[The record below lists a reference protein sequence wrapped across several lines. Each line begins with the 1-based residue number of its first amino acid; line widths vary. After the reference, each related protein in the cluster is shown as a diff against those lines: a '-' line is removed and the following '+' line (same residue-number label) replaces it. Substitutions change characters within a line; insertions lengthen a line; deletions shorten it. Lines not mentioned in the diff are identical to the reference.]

1 MPEGRP
7 LPYADEA
14 EQSVLGAA
22 LQSAFAANEIVE
34 TLTKNDFFNL
44 SHGEIFEA
52 IAGLVREGNP
62 VDLVTASDALKRRG
76 TLEAVGGRKYL
87 AELSGMV
94 PAPSSTPYYSKI
106 VQEKALLRHLIQT
119 SGEIIAKSFAEE
131 DEAGE
136 VLNYAESEIL
146 AIGQRGKRAEY
157 YPLQEVLR
165 RNIERMEEM
174 SKKNTDGLTGLT
186 TGFPELDKKT
196 LGLQPSDLIIL
207 AARPGMGKTS
217 LALNIAAN
225 AARKADAKVMIFS
238 LEMDEL
244 QLGLRLLAAEA
255 MIPSDEL
262 RGGKVYHDTGKVE
275 KLAEAQQ
282 TLSQAAINIDSTS
295 GIQINE
301 IRNKCR
307 RMKLKEGLDLVI
319 VDYLQLMDVGGSAK
333 NSSRP
338 ENRQQEI
345 ATLSR
350 MLKQL
355 AREMECPFIVLS
367 QLSRAVEQRGGHKPN
382 LSDLRESG
390 AIEQD
395 ADIVMFIYQEEEKGE
410 NESRPD
416 PALTRQLYIAKH
428 RNGETGYITLQWL
441 AQFTKFAHYDFT
453 EDPLSV
459 I

>member
-1 MPEGRP
+1 MTERL
-7 LPYADEA
+7 LPQAIEA

-22 LQSAFAANEIVE
+22 LQSPFVADEIAE
-34 TLTKNDFFNL
+34 LLLKDDFSNR

-52 IAGLVREGNP
+52 IKTLADEKNP
-62 VDLVTASDALKRRG
+62 VDLLTVAEALKRRG

-87 AELSGMV
+87 ADLVSMV
-94 PAPSSTPYYSKI
+94 PALSSAPYYAEIVREKSTLRNLMETAEKI
-106 VQEKALLRHLIQT
+106 IDRSSAQEDSAGDVLDD
-119 SGEIIAKSFAEE
+119 AER
-131 DEAGE
+131 
-136 VLNYAESEIL
+136 EIL
-146 AIGQRGKRAEY
+146 AIGQRGKRAAY
-157 YPLQEVLR
+157 YPIRDVLV
-165 RNIERMEEM
+165 RNAERMEEL

-186 TGFPELDKKT
+186 TGFPDLDRMT
-196 LGLQPSDLIIL
+196 LGLQPAELIIL
-207 AARPGMGKTS
+207 AARPSMGKTS
-217 LALNIAAN
+217 LALNIASN
-225 AARKADAKVMIFS
+225 AALKANAKVMVFS

-244 QLGLRLLAAEA
+244 QLGMRLLSVEA

-262 RGGKVYHDTGKVE
+262 RSGKVYRDKNKIE
-275 KLAEAQQ
+275 KLAIAQEE
-282 TLSQAAINIDSTS
+282 LSKTTINIDSTS
-295 GIQINE
+295 GIQISE
-301 IRNKCR
+301 IKNKCR
-307 RMKLKEGLDLVI
+307 RMKKDSGLDLVV
-319 VDYLQLMDVGGSAK
+319 VDYLQLMDFGGNGK

-355 AREMECPFIVLS
+355 AREMECPFLVLS

-395 ADIVMFIYQEEEKGE
+395 ADIVMFIYKDEEKGE

-416 PALTRQLYIAKH
+416 PETTRKLFIAKN
-428 RNGETGYITLQWL
+428 RNGETGVITLQWL
-441 AQFTKFAHYDFT
+441 GQFTKFAHYNYS